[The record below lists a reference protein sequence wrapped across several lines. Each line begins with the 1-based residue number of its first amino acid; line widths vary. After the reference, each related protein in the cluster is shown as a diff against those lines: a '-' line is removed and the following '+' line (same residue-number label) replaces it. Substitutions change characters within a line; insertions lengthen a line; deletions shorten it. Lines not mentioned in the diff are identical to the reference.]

1 MTFFYLNSVES
12 TVFHKVKAFVS
23 KYSWIKPNMLNGSMK
38 AVMFKEL
45 WLIVDDEEVVYIKDA
60 SDMPVLKTVHEHVS
74 SINSFDVFH
83 AEKGRSADIC
93 FVAVKQNPK
102 RRKSLMTHHLKRQSE
117 KINISLLHC

>member
-23 KYSWIKPNMLNGSMK
+23 KYSWI
-38 AVMFKEL
+38 KEL

-74 SINSFDVFH
+74 SINTV
-83 AEKGRSADIC
+83 
-93 FVAVKQNPK
+93 
-102 RRKSLMTHHLKRQSE
+102 LMFFMLKKVE
-117 KINISLLHC
+117 ALTFALLL

>member
-1 MTFFYLNSVES
+1 MRRITQERLGEIVSKSLGFSGLLVTFYLNKKLYLNSVES

-60 SDMPVLKTVHEHVS
+60 SDMPVLKTVHQPVS
-74 SINSFDVFH
+74 SINTV
-83 AEKGRSADIC
+83 
-93 FVAVKQNPK
+93 
-102 RRKSLMTHHLKRQSE
+102 LMFFMLKKVE
-117 KINISLLHC
+117 ALTFALLL

>member
-1 MTFFYLNSVES
+1 MTTFYLNSVES

-23 KYSWIKPNMLNGSMK
+23 KYSADYMLNGSMK

-74 SINSFDVFH
+74 SINTV
-83 AEKGRSADIC
+83 
-93 FVAVKQNPK
+93 
-102 RRKSLMTHHLKRQSE
+102 LMFFMLKKVPTHWGKKTDQSSIIVIGALE
-117 KINISLLHC
+117 L

>member
-1 MTFFYLNSVES
+1 MTTFYLNSVES

-74 SINSFDVFH
+74 SINIV
-83 AEKGRSADIC
+83 
-93 FVAVKQNPK
+93 
-102 RRKSLMTHHLKRQSE
+102 LMFFMLKKVPTHWGKKTDQSSIIVIGALE
-117 KINISLLHC
+117 L